1 MRQVFYLISV
11 VAIFG
16 CVTAAWLTFGAVMT
30 ERTARQDRKLT
41 GRVAELWGTPHS
53 QQAPQLAFE
62 WGVEREVERTEW
74 SPKGEMVEI
83 REVIVDRHEQAA
95 SPRSTEITVGLELD
109 QRRKGLMWYS
119 LYDVDF
125 EGSWTYTHDES
136 IPGELRITFGFP
148 DPAGLYDGF
157 HFAVDGEDLASTL
170 EPVAGQVV
178 ARIPVEPQ
186 QSVSFD
192 IGYRSRGLDA
202 WRYVPAR
209 DVANLENFQL
219 AMTTDFDDIDY
230 PPLSLSPSGRRHDDE
245 GWSLEWRYSQIVTGH
260 DIGILMPTHI
270 QPGGLAAQLSFSAP
284 VSLLFFFLLMVV
296 LAVLRRIEIHPVNYL
311 FLAAAFFSFHLLF
324 GYLVDHLAVVP
335 AFAICS
341 AVSIL
346 LVVSYLRLVVS
357 ARFAFVEAGLAQLVY
372 LIGFSLAHFWE
383 GFTGLTVTVLS
394 ILTLF
399 LLMQMTGRLR
409 WGEALAHGSRTADV
423 EGGSAPSGAQV

>member
-1 MRQVFYLISV
+1 MRQLIHLIALA
-11 VAIFG
+11 AIFG
-16 CVTAAWLTFGAVMT
+16 CVTTAWLMFGAVMT
-30 ERTARQDRKLT
+30 ERTGRQDRKLV
-41 GRVAELWGTPHS
+41 GRVAELWGSPHA
-53 QQAPQLAFE
+53 QQAPAMAFE

-83 REVIVDRHEQAA
+83 REIVVDRHEQAV
-95 SPRSTEITVGLELD
+95 SPGSTDITVDLGLD

-119 LYDVDF
+119 LYDADF
-125 EGSWTYTHDES
+125 EGRWTYTHGLDT
-136 IPGELRITFGFP
+136 GGDLRITFSFP

-157 HFAVDGEDLASTL
+157 HFTVDGVDLASAL

-178 ARIPVEPQ
+178 ARVPVQPGQ
-186 QSVSFD
+186 QVAFE
-192 IGYRSRGLDA
+192 IGYRSRGLDSG
-202 WRYVPAR
+202 RYVPAP
-209 DVANLENFQL
+209 DVANLERFAL
-219 AMTTDFDDIDY
+219 AMTTDFHDIDY
-230 PPLSLSPSGRRHDDE
+230 PPLCLSPSARQHDDE
-245 GWSLEWRYSQIVTGH
+245 GWSLDWRYSQIVTGH
-260 DIGILMPTHI
+260 DIGLLMPAHV
-270 QPGGLAAQLSFSAP
+270 QPGELAAQLSFSAP

-311 FLAAAFFSFHLLF
+311 FLAAGFFAFHLLF

-399 LLMQMTGRLR
+399 LLMQLTGRLR
-409 WGEALAHGSRTADV
+409 WNEVLSRGRRRPEGEAALPEV
-423 EGGSAPSGAQV
+423 GA